1 MILGIISL
9 NNDFFILVPPFNKSS
24 ARLGRGFLFI
34 KLKQKLFKKYLTKA
48 ITYDIMIMY
57 SRGVQ
62 KNKIKKDGI

>member
-9 NNDFFILVPPFNKSS
+9 NNDFFILVPPFNKV
-24 ARLGRGFLFI
+24 LGSIGSGISFI

-62 KNKIKKDGI
+62 K